1 MAVTAPTTTT
11 EKPADAAK
19 TIGPVTTSATAGAG
33 IAGAATVLIVWGL
46 NASGVDVPAEVA
58 QAITVLL
65 AAAGALVAGWLAP
78 SQADAVARA
87 VAANAPSTEEVA
99 GAVHGVLAA
108 QQTTEDTGTAY
119 TPSHAAQAAAAPSVD
134 EVEEVTVSSTPP
146 DTTAEADEFP
156 ETVIAQPTA

>member
-1 MAVTAPTTTT
+1 MAATAPTTTT
-11 EKPADAAK
+11 EKPADGAK
-19 TIGPVTTSATAGAG
+19 TVGPITTASTAGAG

-46 NASGVDVPAEVA
+46 NAAGVDAPAEVA

-87 VAANAPSTEEVA
+87 VAANAPTTEEVA

-108 QQTTEDTGTAY
+108 QQTTENTGTAY
-119 TPSHAAQAAAAPSVD
+119 TPAHAVQAAAAPNVD
-134 EVEEVTVSSTPP
+134 EVAEVTVSSAPP
-146 DTTAEADEFP
+146 DTTTEQDEFP
-156 ETVIAQPTA
+156 ETVIARPTA

>member
-11 EKPADAAK
+11 EKPADGAK
-19 TIGPVTTSATAGAG
+19 TVGPITTASTAGAG

-46 NASGVDVPAEVA
+46 NAAGVDVPAEVA

-65 AAAGALVAGWLAP
+65 AAVGALLAGWLAP
-78 SQADAVARA
+78 SQADAVAQA

-108 QQTTEDTGTAY
+108 QQTAEDTGTAY
-119 TPSHAAQAAAAPSVD
+119 TPTHAAAAPSVD
-134 EVEEVTVSSTPP
+134 EVEELTVSSTPP
-146 DTTAEADEFP
+146 DTTTEQDEFP

>member
-11 EKPADAAK
+11 EKPADGAK
-19 TIGPVTTSATAGAG
+19 TVGPITTASTAGAG

-46 NASGVDVPAEVA
+46 TSAGVDVPAEVA

-65 AAAGALVAGWLAP
+65 AAAGALLAGWLAP

-108 QQTTEDTGTAY
+108 QQTSEDTGTAY
-119 TPSHAAQAAAAPSVD
+119 TPTHAATAPSVD

-146 DTTAEADEFP
+146 DTTTEQDEFP
-156 ETVIAQPTA
+156 ETVIARPTA

>member
-1 MAVTAPTTTT
+1 MTSSTTNRT
-11 EKPADAAK
+11 DAAR
-19 TIGPVTTSATAGAG
+19 TAGPVTTSATAGAG

-46 NASGVDVPAEVA
+46 SAAGVDVPAEVA
-58 QAITVLL
+58 QAITVLI
-65 AAAGALVAGWLAP
+65 AAAGALLAGWLAP

-108 QQTTEDTGTAY
+108 QQTSEDTGTAY
-119 TPSHAAQAAAAPSVD
+119 TPTHAATAPSVD

>member
-1 MAVTAPTTTT
+1 MTISTTNRT
-11 EKPADAAK
+11 DAAR
-19 TIGPVTTSATAGAG
+19 TAGPVTTSATAGAG

-46 NASGVDVPAEVA
+46 TSAGVDVPAEAA

-65 AAAGALVAGWLAP
+65 AAAGALLAGWLAP

-108 QQTTEDTGTAY
+108 QQTSEDTGTAY
-119 TPSHAAQAAAAPSVD
+119 TPTHAAQAAAAPSVD
-134 EVEEVTVSSTPP
+134 EVAEVTVSSTPP
-146 DTTAEADEFP
+146 DTITEQDEFP
-156 ETVIAQPTA
+156 ETVIARPTA